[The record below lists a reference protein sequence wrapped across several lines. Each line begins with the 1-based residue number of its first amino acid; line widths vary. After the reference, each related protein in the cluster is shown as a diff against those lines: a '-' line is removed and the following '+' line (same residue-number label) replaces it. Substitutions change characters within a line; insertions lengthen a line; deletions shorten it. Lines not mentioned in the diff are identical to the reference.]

1 MKKSLLRVATLESGI
16 ITTTPATRAFFDANP
31 TFHVN
36 VVKDDNGDLRAV
48 FTSTTTGERLKT
60 SPLTNDVA
68 ELHRQWQGRYVRL
81 ATANSVINIWFDR
94 TRCAEMEYGPT
105 VLAGKDKKILCQG
118 TRKGYDFVIVSY
130 GTHPCAYIALDGKLE
145 GLKSYDDFLLFV
157 HGGPSYLG
165 TLGKIVGPKSYVG
178 WDYAH
183 GGDYLGG
190 DVIYEGDEEMKEYIA
205 SQKKWTTE
213 EILEEVY
220 SAIDEIVDSDIKD
233 IIAE

>member
-31 TFHVN
+31 TFNIN

-48 FTSTTTGERLKT
+48 FTSTTTGNILKT

-68 ELHRQWQGRYVRL
+68 ELRRQWQGRYVRL
-81 ATANSVINIWFDR
+81 TTANSVISIWFDR
-94 TRCAEMEYGPT
+94 TKCVDMEYSPN
-105 VLAGKDKKILCQG
+105 VLSGANTKILCEG
-118 TRKGYDFVIVSY
+118 SYKEYEYKILSY
-130 GTHPCAYIALDGKLE
+130 GTHPCAYIACKGKIE
-145 GLKSYDDFLLFV
+145 GLKSSNDFLLPV
-157 HGGPSYLG
+157 HGHASYLG
-165 TLGKIVGPKSYVG
+165 DLDEKGKIYVG

-183 GGDYLGG
+183 GGDYLG
-190 DVIYEGDEEMKEYIA
+190 DDLVYEGDEEWKKYLD
-205 SQKKWTTE
+205 SKKKWTTE

-220 SAIDEIVDSDIKD
+220 SAIDNIVEFDIKD